1 MRLKN
6 TKKIKFYNTCL
17 SPNFENKSKRDIKF
31 IIIHYTGVKP
41 FKKTLEIFKDP
52 ASKVSCHWL
61 ISESGKFY
69 KIVEEKNIAWHCG
82 KSSWKKYVGLN
93 NNSIGIELDNPG
105 HGVNYKSFSKSQM
118 DSLVVLLQKIFLE
131 YNINYKNVLA
141 HSDIA
146 PDRKFDPGELFN
158 WNFLAKKKLAFF
170 PSIKKNKKK
179 AGFVFQFGDSNKT
192 ILHIKKLLKHIGYKT
207 DLSNKYDLKF
217 KLVVEAFQRRF
228 FPFSINGIIDNH
240 VYQRI
245 LQVHKNS

>member
-1 MRLKN
+1 MKLIMRLKN

-118 DSLVVLLQKIFLE
+118 DSFSSI
-131 YNINYKNVLA
+131 
-141 HSDIA
+141 
-146 PDRKFDPGELFN
+146 
-158 WNFLAKKKLAFF
+158 
-170 PSIKKNKKK
+170 IKKNI
-179 AGFVFQFGDSNKT
+179 F
-192 ILHIKKLLKHIGYKT
+192 
-207 DLSNKYDLKF
+207 
-217 KLVVEAFQRRF
+217 
-228 FPFSINGIIDNH
+228 
-240 VYQRI
+240 RI
-245 LQVHKNS
+245 